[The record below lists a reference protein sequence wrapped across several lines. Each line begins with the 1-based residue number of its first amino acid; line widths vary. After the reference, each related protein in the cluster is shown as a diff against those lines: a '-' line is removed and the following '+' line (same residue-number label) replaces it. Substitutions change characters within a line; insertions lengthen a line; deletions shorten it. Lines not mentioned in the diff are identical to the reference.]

1 MVSPRDS
8 KRYLGFRKDHLES
21 FIDILEALKET
32 LGPIWIQNLLYDPLK
47 IFIGINSYEIIV
59 TFYLK

>member
-21 FIDILEALKET
+21 VIDILEALKET
-32 LGPIWIQNLLYDPLK
+32 LGPFWIQSLLYDPLK

-59 TFYLK
+59 TFLS